1 MTQREFYNAVITSVE
16 NEELVTFATEQ
27 IEKLDIRN
35 AKRKGAESKKAKEN
49 APIKEAI
56 LGVLTHEPMTA
67 SDVASAV
74 GISTQKASA
83 LLRQI
88 EGLSVSEIKVP
99 KKGKCKGYALA
110 K

>member
-1 MTQREFYNAVITSVE
+1 MTHREFYNAVITSVE
-16 NEELVTFATEQ
+16 NDELVTFATEQ
-27 IEKLDIRN
+27 IAKLDERN

-56 LGVLTHEPMTA
+56 LSVLTHEPMTA
-67 SDVASAV
+67 SDIASTV

-88 EGLSVSEIKVP
+88 EGLSVTEVKVP
-99 KKGKCKGYALA
+99 KKGKCKGYAIA
-110 K
+110 